1 MNQDQ
6 PARMSTPLKWGLAGT
21 ALATM
26 ASLLWP
32 THDLVAVQD
41 REGKTIDAAAP
52 TRQVASVPP
61 VPDVRAGGLVRL
73 EPLIERNA
81 ASAPGAF
88 DPFVGVVPPP
98 PPAQPPVAPVLTIVA
113 PPPAPP
119 PQDYRF
125 LGRVTGPDGVE
136 QVLLGH
142 GDAAVPVKAGTVLD
156 NGYVVE
162 SLTLEAIILSYPPLG
177 TKTTVPIPKS

>member
-1 MNQDQ
+1 MNQGR
-6 PARMSTPLKWGLAGT
+6 PARLSTPLKWGLSGT
-21 ALATM
+21 VLATL

-41 REGKTIDAAAP
+41 REGKTVSSATAAQ
-52 TRQVASVPP
+52 QVASAPSVPNLG
-61 VPDVRAGGLVRL
+61 AGGLARL
-73 EPLIERNA
+73 GPFVESNA
-81 ASAPGAF
+81 ASATGAF

-98 PPAQPPVAPVLTIVA
+98 PPAPPPVAPVVA
-113 PPPAPP
+113 IMAPPAPP
-119 PQDYRF
+119 PQEYRF
-125 LGRVTGPDGVE
+125 LGRVTGPDGVD

-162 SLTLEAIILSYPPLG
+162 SVTTEAIVLIYPSLG
-177 TKTTVPIPKS
+177 TKTAVPIPKS

>member
-21 ALATM
+21 VLATM

-41 REGKTIDAAAP
+41 REGKTIDAVLPA
-52 TRQVASVPP
+52 RQVASASSM
-61 VPDVRAGGLVRL
+61 PDVRAGGLARL
-73 EPLIERNA
+73 EPLIESNA
-81 ASAPGAF
+81 ASAAGAF

-98 PPAQPPVAPVLTIVA
+98 PPPPPPTSPPVAPAVAIVA
-113 PPPAPP
+113 PPAPP

-136 QVLLGH
+136 QILLGH
-142 GDAAVPVKAGTVLD
+142 GDAAVPVKAKPRQSPQIKPQLRLAQCV
-156 NGYVVE
+156 
-162 SLTLEAIILSYPPLG
+162 AAWA
-177 TKTTVPIPKS
+177 